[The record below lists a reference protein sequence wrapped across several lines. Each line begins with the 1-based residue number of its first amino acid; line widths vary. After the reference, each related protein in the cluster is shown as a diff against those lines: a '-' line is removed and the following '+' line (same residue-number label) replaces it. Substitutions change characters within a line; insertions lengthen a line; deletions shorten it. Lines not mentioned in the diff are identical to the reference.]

1 MRNNQAPSH
10 GPDRGLKSQAAV
22 SGEPKDDSDVSGVV
36 HHVDGF
42 PIRESSKM
50 THALV
55 GATFVEPVAIDW
67 QGQKSLMFVF
77 AVSPLYHSA

>member
-1 MRNNQAPSH
+1 MLAQSH
-10 GPDRGLKSQAAV
+10 GPDRLDKSQTAV
-22 SGEPKDDSDVSGVV
+22 SGEPNDDGDASGVV

-42 PIRESSKM
+42 PIRENSKM

-77 AVSPLYHSA
+77 AVSPLCHSA